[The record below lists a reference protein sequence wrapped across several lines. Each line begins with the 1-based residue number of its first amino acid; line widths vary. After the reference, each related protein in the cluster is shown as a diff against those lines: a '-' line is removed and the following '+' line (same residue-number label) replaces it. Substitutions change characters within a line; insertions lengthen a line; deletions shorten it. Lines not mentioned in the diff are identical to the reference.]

1 MKKILIVYYSRTGF
15 TQRSTEAL
23 CEFVDADIETITE
36 DRTRK
41 GIAEFFRS
49 AIEAYRERPAEIH
62 SATHTPAQYDLVIF
76 GTPVWAGHVSS
87 PMLGYLKA
95 HKNQVGRYAVFC
107 TVGGSDGAVALKQ
120 FADII
125 GKPAEAELIITDK
138 EINEGKHKLLL
149 ERFAERLQGSAADRD
164 AVAT

>member
-1 MKKILIVYYSRTGF
+1 MKKILIVHYSRTGF
-15 TQRSTEAL
+15 TRRCAETLA
-23 CEFVDADIETITE
+23 EFVEVDIETITE
-36 DRTRK
+36 DRTRR

-49 AIEAYRERPAEIH
+49 AIEAYRARPAEIH
-62 SATHTPAQYDLVIF
+62 SAVHTPAEYDLVIF
-76 GTPVWAGHVSS
+76 GTPVWAGHISS

-95 HKNQVGRYAVFC
+95 HKNQVARYAVFC

-120 FADII
+120 FTDII
-125 GKPAEAELIITDK
+125 GKPAEAELIVTDK

-149 ERFAERLQGSAADRD
+149 ERFAERMQATADDRD